1 MDQLTYD
8 LRHLKTGFNNYQ
20 QRKMMRVCIYWIV
33 LFITGNL
40 LLVLFFKSVH
50 LQIPVTLNLQVGA
63 FLFQQE
69 QEERE
74 REELLNRRF
83 TTVSYEKH
91 LIRFVLLNI
100 TYASSER

>member
-1 MDQLTYD
+1 M
-8 LRHLKTGFNNYQ
+8 
-20 QRKMMRVCIYWIV
+20 IE
-33 LFITGNL
+33 LFCSLITSNL
-40 LLVLFFKSVH
+40 LHEQVLH
-50 LQIPVTLNLQVGA
+50 LQIPVTLKLQVRA

-91 LIRFVLLNI
+91 LISFVLLNT
-100 TYASSER
+100 TYASNGR